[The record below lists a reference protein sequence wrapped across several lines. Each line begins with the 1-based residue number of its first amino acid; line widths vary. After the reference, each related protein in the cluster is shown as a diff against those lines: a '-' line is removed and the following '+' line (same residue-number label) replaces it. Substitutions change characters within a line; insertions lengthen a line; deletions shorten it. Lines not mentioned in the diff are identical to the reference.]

1 MLLRFSL
8 MLLLWLLVAPLRAE
22 QLTIAA
28 ASDLRFAMEDVV
40 ELFRRQQPADRIDV
54 VYGSSGKFVAQI
66 GQGAPYDLFF
76 SADSRYPQQLV
87 EAGLAG
93 SAVKPYALGRLV
105 LWSKDFDAA
114 GLSLQDLVDPRFR
127 HIAIANPEHAPYGQR
142 AEEALRAAG
151 VWEAVESR
159 LVLGENIAQ
168 TAQFVETGNA
178 DIGLIALA
186 LALNPALAAT
196 GGHALIPDSLHSPL
210 LQAFVI
216 TKRAEHRPLA
226 AAFAAFLA
234 TPAIVAVLQEHG
246 FSLPA
251 AP

>member
-105 LWSKDFDAA
+105 LWSKDVDAA
-114 GLSLQDLVDPRFR
+114 ALSLQDLADPRFR
-127 HIAIANPEHAPYGQR
+127 HIAIANPQHAPYGQR
-142 AEEALRAAG
+142 AEEALRAAR

-168 TAQFVETGNA
+168 AAQFVETGAA
-178 DIGLIALA
+178 DIGIIALA
-186 LALNPALAAT
+186 LARNPALAAT
-196 GGHALIPDSLHSPL
+196 GSHALISDSLHSPL

-216 TKRAEHRPLA
+216 TKRAEHKPLA
-226 AAFAAFLA
+226 AAFAAFLD
-234 TPAIVAVLQEHG
+234 TPAIIALLQQHG
-246 FSLPA
+246 FALPA

>member
-1 MLLRFSL
+1 MLLRSPL
-8 MLLLWLLVAPLRAE
+8 LLLLWLLVAPLRAE

-28 ASDLRFAMEDVV
+28 ASDLRFAMEEVV
-40 ELFRRQQPADRIDV
+40 GLFRRQQPADRIDV

-105 LWSKDFDAA
+105 LWSKDVDAA
-114 GLSLQDLVDPRFR
+114 ALSLQDLADPRFR
-127 HIAIANPEHAPYGQR
+127 HIAIANPQHAPYGQR

-168 TAQFVETGNA
+168 AAQFVETGAA
-178 DIGLIALA
+178 DIGIIALA
-186 LALNPALAAT
+186 LARNPALAAT
-196 GGHALIPDSLHSPL
+196 GSHALISDSLHSPL

-216 TKRAEHRPLA
+216 TKRAEHKPLA
-226 AAFAAFLA
+226 AAFAAFLD
-234 TPAIVAVLQEHG
+234 TPAIIALLQQHG
-246 FSLPA
+246 FALPA